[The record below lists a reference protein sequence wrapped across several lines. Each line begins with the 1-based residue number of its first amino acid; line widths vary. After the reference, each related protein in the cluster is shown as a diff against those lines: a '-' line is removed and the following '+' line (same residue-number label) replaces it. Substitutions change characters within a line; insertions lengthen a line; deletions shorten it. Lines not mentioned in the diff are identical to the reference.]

1 MAKIQ
6 EKLKESLEKQNSMTS
21 MDRLAKTLGTSLAD
35 GVAAC
40 VNNDNSMIM
49 EVDDNNNNN
58 NNGNNISDNKNAI
71 DACDSMTPKIAI
83 VEEVEEQ
90 EQQQEEAPLSFKGEN
105 KAVVRGK
112 KWKKNKLAIASLQK
126 KQQSSGTTSGGS
138 GSSSRRSSS
147 CSSRPKPRF
156 FCLKAAANRCK
167 FCKAHVLV

>member
-6 EKLKESLEKQNSMTS
+6 EKLKESLDKQNSMTS

-49 EVDDNNNNN
+49 EVDDNNNNGN
-58 NNGNNISDNKNAI
+58 NNGSNISDKKNAI

-83 VEEVEEQ
+83 VEEK
-90 EQQQEEAPLSFKGEN
+90 EQQQEKAPLSFKGEN
-105 KAVVRGK
+105 KAVIRGK

-138 GSSSRRSSS
+138 GSSSRSSS
-147 CSSRPKPRF
+147 SSRPKPRF
-156 FCLKAAANRCK
+156 FCQ
-167 FCKAHVLV
+167 F